1 MTTFSFQ
8 NFNRNK
14 IPSPLGYNTMLDYP
28 LENQN
33 YITNFSS
40 PKKSSKTSI
49 DNSKQITP
57 ALSEKNKYNDSPY
70 RNCLTQELMKQ
81 LEESSPVTK
90 EKNQFNE
97 SNFPNISSFEKSH
110 PKFENSSLKSN
121 ISSNI
126 FQNEKTKLDEWN
138 YQLNY
143 INYSLNK
150 ILPKS
155 SQNIS
160 IIFHSDN
167 SYGKNIENS
176 INPNKKIVINSSQL
190 KRKPKTKNT
199 IEEREGDW
207 NCYKCKNLNFAF
219 RKKCNRCQA
228 SKKETE
234 KYFEIRAQNILKML
248 GYCSD
253 V

>member
-8 NFNRNK
+8 NFNRK
-14 IPSPLGYNTMLDYP
+14 IPSSLGYNTMLGYSS
-28 LENQN
+28 ENQN

-40 PKKSSKTSI
+40 PKKSRKTSI
-49 DNSKQITP
+49 DNSEQNTP
-57 ALSEKNKYNDSPY
+57 ASSEKNKYNDSPY

-81 LEESSPVTK
+81 LEESSPVIM
-90 EKNQFNE
+90 EKKQFNE
-97 SNFPNISSFEKSH
+97 STFPNISSFEKAL
-110 PKFENSSLKSN
+110 PKFENSSLK

-126 FQNEKTKLDEWN
+126 FQDEKTKLDEWN

-143 INYSLNK
+143 INYSLNN

-155 SQNIS
+155 SRNIS
-160 IIFHSDN
+160 TIFHSDN

-176 INPNKKIVINSSQL
+176 IYPKKKFVINSSQL

-248 GYCSD
+248 GYYSD